1 MTKYLCHVKY
11 TVEGMKG
18 LLAEGGTRRKEA
30 VEKLV
35 ASLGGKL
42 EAFYYALG
50 DTDLFTIASLPDNAT
65 AATISLVVGSAGVS
79 TCNFTVLLTPEEIDA
94 AVKKTPNYRAPGK

>member
-1 MTKYLCHVKY
+1 MTRYLSQSTY

-18 LLAEGGTRRKEA
+18 LLADGGSRRKET

-35 ASLGGKL
+35 ASVGGKL

-50 DTDLFTIASLPDNAT
+50 DTDLYCIASLPDNAS
-65 AATISLVVGSAGVS
+65 AAAISLIVGAAGGA
-79 TCNFTVLLTPEEIDA
+79 TTRFTVLLTPEEIDA
-94 AVKKTPNYRAPGK
+94 AAKKSPSYRAPGR

>member
-1 MTKYLCHVKY
+1 MTKYLCQANY

-18 LLAEGGTRRKEA
+18 LLAEGGSRRKEA

-35 ASLGGKL
+35 VSVGGKL

-50 DTDLFTIASLPDNAT
+50 GTDLFTLVSLPDNA
-65 AATISLVVGSAGVS
+65 AAAAVSLIVGSAGGAS
-79 TCNFTVLLTPEEIDA
+79 AKFTVLLTPEEMDA
-94 AVKKTPNYRAPGK
+94 AVKKTPNYRAPGR